1 MDTHSRHIDGIKSM
15 ENVKFMIV
23 ASMSLIRDAVSEAAK
38 RLNEE
43 VFRPMLNINK
53 ANKKSIIDIF
63 DQNQKVSRKL

>member
-1 MDTHSRHIDGIKSM
+1 M